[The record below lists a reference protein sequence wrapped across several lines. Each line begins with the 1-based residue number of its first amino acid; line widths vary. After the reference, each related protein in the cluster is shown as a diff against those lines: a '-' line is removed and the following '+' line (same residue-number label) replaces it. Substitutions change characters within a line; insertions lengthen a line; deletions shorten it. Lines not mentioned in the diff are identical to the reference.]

1 MSSAEENL
9 AKLGIALPN
18 VVAPSANYVP
28 ARRTGNQI
36 YISGQVPSEGGKDQ
50 YTGKVGS
57 TYTVEEAQA
66 AARLCAIN
74 ILSQLKHALGGDLG
88 KVVGVVRLGGFVN
101 AEPEFGDHPKV
112 LNGASDLM
120 VSVFGEAGR
129 HARAAVGC
137 YSLPRNVPVEVDAI
151 FEVA

>member
-36 YISGQVPSEGGKDQ
+36 YISGQVPSAGGKDQ

-66 AARLCAIN
+66 AARLCAVN